1 MSERTEWQQELEA
14 ANNGAVTYKSKKLG
28 GVWVSAYPH
37 WNGVGGRQ
45 YWVVGMTPIEK
56 EWLDGLFWRAIVD
69 DFGQLVP
76 IERF

>member
-1 MSERTEWQQELEA
+1 MSDQTEWQAQLKEA
-14 ANNGAVTYKSKKLG
+14 NQSTMAWKSERLG

-56 EWLDGLFWRAIVD
+56 EWLDDLFWRAIVD